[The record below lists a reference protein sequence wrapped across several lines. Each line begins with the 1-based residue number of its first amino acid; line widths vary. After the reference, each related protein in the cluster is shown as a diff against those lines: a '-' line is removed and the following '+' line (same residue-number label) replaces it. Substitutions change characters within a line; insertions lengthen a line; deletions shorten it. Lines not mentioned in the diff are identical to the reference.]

1 MKKLL
6 IALLFSFVSTSA
18 FAGGHSP
25 CGVTDGSIKILANEF
40 TTYRIFMD
48 EVKSCAGPSADF
60 SVTHSVDHNKLQ
72 VAALS
77 ANPAEFSAKLVTN
90 GSITTLMNDNLIRP
104 LDDLVAKYGSALQD
118 NQKIMIDGK
127 IYAIAFMAN
136 AQHLWYRESI
146 LNDLGIAVPSTYEE
160 VIAAAEKIKA
170 SGKMANPY
178 AGAFKSGWN
187 LGQEFVNMYLGH
199 GGDFFKAGTAEVSV
213 NNAKGVAALNMLKR
227 LTEVSNPDF
236 LTQDTNA
243 VKEEWESG
251 NVALM
256 HIWNSGAA
264 SLLDDEGDQA
274 IKADTRLAPS
284 PSVGGGSKPATTLW
298 WDGFGIAT
306 NTSDENAE
314 ASFRALLGAATST
327 EMANANPNATI
338 WLIDGYSPGDTAGPV
353 VDAANRGATPY
364 PSLPYM
370 SLLHG
375 ALSTELVEFL
385 QGNESAEKA
394 LADVE
399 AAYVAKATEQGFL

>member
-1 MKKLL
+1 
-6 IALLFSFVSTSA
+6 
-18 FAGGHSP
+18 
-25 CGVTDGSIKILANEF
+25 
-40 TTYRIFMD
+40 
-48 EVKSCAGPSADF
+48 
-60 SVTHSVDHNKLQ
+60 
-72 VAALS
+72 
-77 ANPAEFSAKLVTN
+77 
-90 GSITTLMNDNLIRP
+90 
-104 LDDLVAKYGSALQD
+104 
-118 NQKIMIDGK
+118 
-127 IYAIAFMAN
+127 
-136 AQHLWYRESI
+136 
-146 LNDLGIAVPSTYEE
+146 
-160 VIAAAEKIKA
+160 
-170 SGKMANPY
+170 MANPY

-264 SLLDDEGDQA
+264 SLLDDEGDQM

-306 NTSDENAE
+306 NTSDANAE

>member
-1 MKKLL
+1 
-6 IALLFSFVSTSA
+6 
-18 FAGGHSP
+18 
-25 CGVTDGSIKILANEF
+25 
-40 TTYRIFMD
+40 
-48 EVKSCAGPSADF
+48 
-60 SVTHSVDHNKLQ
+60 
-72 VAALS
+72 
-77 ANPAEFSAKLVTN
+77 
-90 GSITTLMNDNLIRP
+90 
-104 LDDLVAKYGSALQD
+104 
-118 NQKIMIDGK
+118 
-127 IYAIAFMAN
+127 
-136 AQHLWYRESI
+136 
-146 LNDLGIAVPSTYEE
+146 
-160 VIAAAEKIKA
+160 
-170 SGKMANPY
+170 
-178 AGAFKSGWN
+178 
-187 LGQEFVNMYLGH
+187 
-199 GGDFFKAGTAEVSV
+199 
-213 NNAKGVAALNMLKR
+213 
-227 LTEVSNPDF
+227 
-236 LTQDTNA
+236 
-243 VKEEWESG
+243 
-251 NVALM
+251 
-256 HIWNSGAA
+256 
-264 SLLDDEGDQA
+264 
-274 IKADTRLAPS
+274 LAPS